1 MYERVYQF
9 LTENNIIYDLQ
20 FFFRQNFSTT
30 LVMINITENIKQ
42 ALDEGYIG
50 SRIFVDLQ
58 KAFDTV
64 DH

>member
-1 MYERVYQF
+1 
-9 LTENNIIYDLQ
+9 
-20 FFFRQNFSTT
+20 
-30 LVMINITENIKQ
+30 MINITENIKQ

-58 KAFDTV
+58 KAFNTV